1 MAQRRTPKDD
11 ASVKQNMQAYIQNAE
26 LELPSAYLL
35 KVSEIRVLYGIIE
48 DGDIWNAI
56 ILAYKYGAA
65 KCLRMVRRHGVGK
78 DD

>member
-1 MAQRRTPKDD
+1 MAQRRTLKDD
-11 ASVKQNMQAYIQNAE
+11 ASVKQNMQAYIQRAE

-65 KCLRMVRRHGVGK
+65 KCLHMVRRHGVGK
-78 DD
+78 VD